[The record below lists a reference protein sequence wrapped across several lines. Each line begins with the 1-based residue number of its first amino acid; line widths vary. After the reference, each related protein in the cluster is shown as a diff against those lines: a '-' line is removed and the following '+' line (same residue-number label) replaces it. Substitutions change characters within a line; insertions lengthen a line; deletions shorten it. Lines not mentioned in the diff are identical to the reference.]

1 MTVINSS
8 NNSASES
15 IVFFK
20 LNGEDELITRIGR
33 SSLHAIIESRF
44 GVLPSGPSKR
54 MRSVALPLSSRELFA
69 ISLVDETRSHNFT
82 FGVWSG
88 SLRKLYYT
96 HKKAPRTSV
105 DKVSWSNVPSTQL
118 LNFLLF
124 LSLVILQCLGWNNSF
139 I

>member
-1 MTVINSS
+1 
-8 NNSASES
+8 
-15 IVFFK
+15 
-20 LNGEDELITRIGR
+20 
-33 SSLHAIIESRF
+33 
-44 GVLPSGPSKR
+44 

-69 ISLVDETRSHNFT
+69 I
-82 FGVWSG
+82 
-88 SLRKLYYT
+88 RKLYYT

>member
-69 ISLVDETRSHNFT
+69 IRCFLT
-82 FGVWSG
+82 
-88 SLRKLYYT
+88 YYC
-96 HKKAPRTSV
+96 
-105 DKVSWSNVPSTQL
+105 L
-118 LNFLLF
+118 FLL
-124 LSLVILQCLGWNNSF
+124 LSVLWMKLGLTILLLGCGLDH
-139 I
+139 